1 MLVATFG
8 PTTGWAGREII
19 WDETRFVLVGHGTIS
34 AAGLFD
40 YDRRGQLQWPS
51 AEVRTWALSVAH
63 WETSGT
69 VPSRTSAAPTG
80 GTPGRRGFPAW
91 AVVLIVAGVGVLVVG
106 ILMAIL
112 IPAFVLRTGESI
124 ANETA
129 VGSGVR
135 NIQMGIEAWAAE
147 HGGVYPDAAGVN
159 GSDLS
164 RYIGTWPMN
173 PYTDLPMTRGTSPG
187 CYDYQVSPDGGS
199 FRLVGYGDDG
209 RVVLELGGGGA
220 TTY

>member
-1 MLVATFG
+1 MLVATFA

-40 YDRRGQLQWPS
+40 YDRLGQLQWAS
-51 AEVRTWALSVAH
+51 ADVRDWAWSVAR
-63 WETSGT
+63 WETGDA
-69 VPSRTSAAPTG
+69 PRPAGGGAAGGGQTG
-80 GTPGRRGFPAW
+80 RGGFPAW
-91 AVVLIVAGVGVLVVG
+91 AIILIVAGVGVLVLG
-106 ILMAIL
+106 ILLAIL
-112 IPAFVLRTGESI
+112 IPAFVLRTGETI

-129 VGSGVR
+129 VQAGVR
-135 NIQMGIEAWAAE
+135 NIQMGIESWAVE
-147 HGGVYPDAAGVN
+147 HGGAYPDAGSVN

-164 RYIGTWPMN
+164 RYMSSWPTN

-187 CYDYQVSPDGGS
+187 SYDYEVGSGGGS
-199 FRLVGYGDDG
+199 FHLVGYGDDG
-209 RVVLELGGGGA
+209 KIVVDVRSDEG